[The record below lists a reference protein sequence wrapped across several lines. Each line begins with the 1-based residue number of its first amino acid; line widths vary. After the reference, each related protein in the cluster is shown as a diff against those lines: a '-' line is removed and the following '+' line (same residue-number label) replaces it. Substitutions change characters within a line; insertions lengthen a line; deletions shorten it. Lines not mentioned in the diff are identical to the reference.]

1 MNQEQLHSME
11 PLWNHWYV
19 EELLGEGSFGRV
31 YRMKR
36 EDFGEVQ
43 YAALK
48 VIGVPQT
55 EQQVRQCFAEGM
67 REEEV
72 WQYFENMV
80 EEVYQEVTL
89 MARLK
94 GKSNIV
100 SYEDHEIRR
109 RTEGIGYD
117 IFIRMELLTSLEEYL
132 SQKSMTTEEVI
143 QMGKE
148 LCQALCVCG
157 RHNIIHRDIKPANIF
172 ISRDGDFKLGDFG
185 IARCMQECP
194 KDLSIKGSYTYMA
207 PEVYMGATYD
217 KRVDIYS
224 LGIVLYTYLN
234 HKNIPFIQEHITYKN
249 KTQAI
254 KRRLGGEK
262 IPRLSDVSIPLADV
276 IEKAVAY
283 LPEERFLSPEEF
295 FLALEKAERSYDI
308 SDLSE
313 TAWDKTMALVSNPVK
328 EIETEEIAYKQ
339 SETEDNFKFQKK
351 IQNSYW
357 KKICVHAI
365 TVLLFLL
372 FGGAFIFA
380 SVEGFGRLRF
390 ISYGEEEIKEKVESV
405 YAKAEQDAK
414 EKSIKSKSAK
424 DRKTPVPTI
433 LVPLKDR
440 TVIKKSNCGIKNLQE
455 VFDKEKC
462 KAEEIGELYLSGNKL
477 TDIKALKSAKGLTIL
492 DMSENKIEDFSS
504 LSNLNEL
511 TICNV
516 TDNPVKNLSWLA
528 GKKQLTSLWI
538 GSTAVEDLEEIVNL
552 EKLQDLHI
560 EDTKISDLTPL
571 RNCKNLTQLECKN
584 CRNLN
589 SIFPLLELEHLQYVS
604 LDHTNVPKDE
614 IERLY
619 QQMKKKNPDAYLIDV
634 DGREYTR

>member
-1 MNQEQLHSME
+1 MNQEQLHNME

-67 REEEV
+67 REEQV

-100 SYEDHEIRR
+100 SYEDHEIRK

-117 IFIRMELLTSLEEYL
+117 IFIRMELLTSLEEYF
-132 SQKSMTTEEVI
+132 SRKSMTREEVI
-143 QMGKE
+143 RMGKD

-207 PEVYMGATYD
+207 PEVYLGGTYD

-234 HKNIPFIQEHITYKN
+234 HKNIPFIQKHITYEN

-254 KRRLGGEK
+254 KKRLGGEK
-262 IPRLSDVSIPLADV
+262 IPRLSDIPILLADA

-295 FLALEKAERSYDI
+295 FLALEKAEKSYDI
-308 SDLSE
+308 SDLCE
-313 TAWDKTMALVSNPVK
+313 TTWDKTLALASNPVK
-328 EIETEEIAYKQ
+328 EIEKEEMVLKKSDTEYNFELCKKKQ
-339 SETEDNFKFQKK
+339 NG
-351 IQNSYW
+351 YW
-357 KKICVHAI
+357 NKICVHAI
-365 TVLLFLL
+365 TALLFIL
-372 FGGAFIFA
+372 FGGAFLFA
-380 SVEGFGRLRF
+380 SVEGFGRLHF
-390 ISYGEEEIKEKVESV
+390 ISYGEEEKTEKVESV
-405 YAKAEQDAK
+405 YAKAKKELK
-414 EKSIKSKSAK
+414 EKETKSESVKNN
-424 DRKTPVPTI
+424 KTPASTFI
-433 LVPLKDR
+433 PLQNRK
-440 TVIKKSNCGIKNLQE
+440 VIKKNNGDIKNLQE
-455 VFDKEKC
+455 IFVKEKC
-462 KAEEIGELYLSGNKL
+462 KAEEIGELYLSRNKL
-477 TDIKALKSAKGLTIL
+477 TDIQELKRAENLIIL
-492 DMSENKIEDFSS
+492 DISENKIADFSP
-504 LSNLNEL
+504 LCDLREL
-511 TICNV
+511 TICNI
-516 TDNPVKNLSWLA
+516 TGNPIKNLSWLA
-528 GKKQLTSLWI
+528 GKEQLTSLWI
-538 GSTAVEDLEEIVNL
+538 GSTGVENLREITNL

-560 EDTKISDLTPL
+560 ENTKISDLTPL
-571 RNCKNLTQLECKN
+571 RKCKNLTQLECKN
-584 CRNLN
+584 CKNLN
-589 SIFPLLELEHLQYVS
+589 SILPLLELNHLQYVS
-604 LDHTNVPKDE
+604 LDHTNVSKDE
-614 IERLY
+614 IKRLY
-619 QQMKKKNPDAYLIDV
+619 QHMKKKNPDAYLIDV

>member
-100 SYEDHEIRR
+100 SYEDHEIRK

-132 SQKSMTTEEVI
+132 SKKSMTTEEVI

-185 IARCMQECP
+185 IARCMQDCP

-207 PEVYMGATYD
+207 PEVYLGATYD

-234 HKNIPFIQEHITYKN
+234 HKNIPFIQKHITYEN

-262 IPRLSDVSIPLADV
+262 IPRLSEVSTPLADA

-295 FLALEKAERSYDI
+295 FIALEKAEKSYDI

-313 TAWDKTMALVSNPVK
+313 INRDKTLALASNPVK
-328 EIETEEIAYKQ
+328 EIEKEEMAYKQ
-339 SETEDNFKFQKK
+339 SNTEDNFPFSKK
-351 IQNSYW
+351 KQNSSW

-365 TVLLFLL
+365 TALLFLL

-380 SVEGFGRLRF
+380 SLEGFGRLHF
-390 ISYGEEEIKEKVESV
+390 ISYGEEEKQEKVESV
-405 YAKAEQDAK
+405 YAKAKKESK
-414 EKSIKSKSAK
+414 EKETKSESAK
-424 DRKTPVPTI
+424 DNKTPASTFI
-433 LVPLKDR
+433 PLQNRK
-440 TVIKKSNCGIKNLQE
+440 VIKENKGDIKNLRDFF
-455 VFDKEKC
+455 VKEKC

-477 TDIKALKSAKGLTIL
+477 TDIKTLKSAKNLIIL
-492 DMSENKIEDFSS
+492 DISENKIADFSP
-504 LSNLNEL
+504 LSDLQEL

-516 TDNPVKNLSWLA
+516 TGNPMKNLSWVV

-538 GSTAVEDLEEIVNL
+538 GSTNVERLGEIANL

-560 EDTKISDLTPL
+560 ENTKISDLTPL
-571 RNCKNLTQLECKN
+571 RNCKNLMQLECKN

-589 SIFPLLELEHLQYVS
+589 SILPLLELNHLQYVS
-604 LDHTNVPKDE
+604 LDHTNVPKEE
-614 IERLY
+614 IKRLY

-634 DGREYTR
+634 DGREYTS